1 MVGENVFSMMAGLV
15 RQASSHW
22 EWKRRRA
29 MQDFGTSQ
37 QLYNGC
43 KTTSLPLEAMLEG
56 YKSSSSPL
64 LVLLILFVITVFLR
78 RLRTFSKLRDK
89 QYIVPESRIGDLC
102 TCSLQVILTIEKR
115 NRNLTS
121 ESWKS
126 RRQMKINFS
135 RSRENKAKNWS

>member
-1 MVGENVFSMMAGLV
+1 MTHNIIVVTVNYRYERHLLYVVTKWSVSTRWTSFSMAGLV

-56 YKSSSSPL
+56 YKSSSQL
-64 LVLLILFVITVFLR
+64 LVLLILFIIFLR

-89 QYIVPESRIGDLC
+89 QYIVPESRIGDLDALAAC
-102 TCSLQVILTIEKR
+102 K
-115 NRNLTS
+115 
-121 ESWKS
+121 
-126 RRQMKINFS
+126 
-135 RSRENKAKNWS
+135 

>member
-1 MVGENVFSMMAGLV
+1 MTHNIIVVTVNYRYERHLLYVVTKWSVSTRWTSFSMAGLV

-78 RLRTFSKLRDK
+78 RLRTFPKLRDK
-89 QYIVPESRIGDLC
+89 QYIVPESRIGDLNALAAC
-102 TCSLQVILTIEKR
+102 K
-115 NRNLTS
+115 
-121 ESWKS
+121 
-126 RRQMKINFS
+126 
-135 RSRENKAKNWS
+135 